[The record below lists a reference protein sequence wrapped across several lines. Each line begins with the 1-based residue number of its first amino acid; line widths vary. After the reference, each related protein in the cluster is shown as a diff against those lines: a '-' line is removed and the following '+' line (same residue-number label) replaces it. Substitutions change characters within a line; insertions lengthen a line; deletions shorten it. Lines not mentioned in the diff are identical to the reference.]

1 MVIVKVKV
9 VLFVIVI
16 VLVIVDL
23 FVIVKVNLFL
33 GLAASYRKVRSWCG
47 VSAELDRSQ
56 RGVKLVVSDMEY
68 VFNRVDSAVV
78 LESKILVIQNHPILA
93 LLTVETLY
101 VGEHTNWH
109 HNHTTICQIHRHH
122 PSFLSKIEF
131 LDSKICVLI
140 LAHD

>member
-1 MVIVKVKV
+1 M
-9 VLFVIVI
+9 
-16 VLVIVDL
+16 
-23 FVIVKVNLFL
+23 VNLFR

-56 RGVKLVVSDMEY
+56 KGVESVLSDMEY

-109 HNHTTICQIHRHH
+109 HNHTTICQIHCHH
-122 PSFLSKIEF
+122 PSFFSKIEF